1 MSLETVVNTLLGR
14 LEQVAARLEKI
25 EKQIST
31 GGAPAGGAGAGADA
45 SASVAAFDAIVDE
58 HLTGY
63 YAKSEEIGGAVAQQ
77 ATAFKAL
84 VAAHRRILETAAASK
99 KPSDA
104 DFAKIAAAQGE
115 AGQAVQKLTDNRSP
129 LFPNLSTVSEAVAS
143 FMWIAM
149 APTPVP
155 YINET
160 IGSSEYH
167 SNKIRRDQK
176 GKDEKQIEW
185 VNHFNGFL
193 KALSAY
199 VKQHHTTGLT
209 WNAKG
214 GDALSFGGGAAAPAP
229 AAAAPSAGG
238 PPPPAGGP
246 PPPGPPPPASAATD
260 SSSSSA
266 DAADMSGVFAQLN
279 RGGDVTTG
287 LRKVTADMK
296 SKNRT
301 DRSGKV
307 EEKAPAEK
315 APGRLGVR
323 APAVPNQP
331 PKLEL
336 QGNKWVVEYQ
346 TSPVTITITEKKQ
359 TVYIYKC
366 TGATVQIQGK
376 LNAIT
381 IDSCKKTNVIFDE
394 AISSCEVV
402 NCNGVKVQ
410 VVVKVPAVTID
421 KTSGGVVYLS
431 NEGLDTQIFTSKSDE
446 LNVCIPGPSEEV
458 PLLEFPVP
466 EQFLNTIR
474 GGKLHT
480 EMNTHLGE

>member
-1 MSLETVVNTLLGR
+1 MSLEAVVNTLLGR

-25 EKQIST
+25 EKQISV
-31 GGAPAGGAGAGADA
+31 GGGSGAGAAPGGDT
-45 SASVAAFDAIVDE
+45 SASVAAFDAIVEE

-63 YAKSEEIGGAVAQQ
+63 YAKSEEIGGVVAQQ
-77 ATAFKAL
+77 AAEFKKL

-99 KPSDA
+99 KPADA
-104 DFAKIAAAQGE
+104 DLAKIAGPQGE
-115 AGQAVQKLTDNRSP
+115 AGQAVQKIAGDNRPSP
-129 LFPNLSTVSEAVAS
+129 LFVNLSTVSEAVGA
-143 FMWIAM
+143 FMWFAM

-185 VNHFNGFL
+185 VGHFNGFL
-193 KALSAY
+193 KALSAF
-199 VKQHHTTGLT
+199 VKQNHTTGIS

-214 GDALSFGGGAAAPAP
+214 GNALDFAGSGAAPA
-229 AAAAPSAGG
+229 ASSSGAGG

-246 PPPGPPPPASAATD
+246 PPPGPPPPAASGAG
-260 SSSSSA
+260 SSSSSSSG
-266 DAADMSGVFAQLN
+266 DADMSGVFAALSK
-279 RGGDVTTG
+279 GEGVTSG
-287 LRKVTADMK
+287 LRKVTNDMK
-296 SKNRT
+296 SKNRA

-307 EEKAPAEK
+307 EEKEAPK
-315 APGRLGVR
+315 PTGRLGVR
-323 APAVPNQP
+323 APAVSNQP

-346 TSPVTITITEKKQ
+346 TGPVSITITEKKQ

-366 TGATVQIQGK
+366 TGATVQLSGK

-381 IDSCKKTNVIFDE
+381 IDSCKKTNVVFDE

-402 NCNGVKVQ
+402 NCNGIKVQ
-410 VVVKVPAVTID
+410 VTVKVPAITID

-431 NEGLDTQIFTSKSDE
+431 KDSLDTQIFTSKSDE
-446 LNVCIPGPSEEV
+446 LNVSIPGPSEEQ
-458 PLLEFPVP
+458 PQLEFPVP
-466 EQFLNTIR
+466 EQFLNIIR
-474 GGKLHT
+474 DGKLHT
-480 EMNTHLGE
+480 EMNTHLGD